1 MTALTAGIVFG
12 ALCLVVG
19 FILCG
24 VLTLSRVDELE
35 SEVQRLQRSE
45 VAGS

>member
-1 MTALTAGIVFG
+1 MTALTSGVVFG
-12 ALCLVVG
+12 VLGLIVG